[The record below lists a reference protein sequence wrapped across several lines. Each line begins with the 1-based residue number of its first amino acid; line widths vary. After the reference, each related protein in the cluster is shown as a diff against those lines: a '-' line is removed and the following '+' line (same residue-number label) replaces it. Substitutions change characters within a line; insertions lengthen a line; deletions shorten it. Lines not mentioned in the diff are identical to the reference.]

1 MVSRPQGKG
10 TKFDERGQ
18 NLMKGLLATWK
29 LDGSSQKV
37 PLSHGKLTELIEGLP
52 TALKVK

>member
-1 MVSRPQGKG
+1 
-10 TKFDERGQ
+10 
-18 NLMKGLLATWK
+18 MKVLLATWK